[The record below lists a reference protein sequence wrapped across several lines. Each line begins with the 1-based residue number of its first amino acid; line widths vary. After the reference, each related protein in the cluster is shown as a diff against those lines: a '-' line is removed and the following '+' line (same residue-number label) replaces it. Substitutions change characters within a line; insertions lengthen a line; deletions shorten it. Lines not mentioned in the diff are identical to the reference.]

1 MSAPEQQR
9 HTQIQITPEQI
20 QATESLL
27 EQVIARTEQTRGA
40 IVMTETGV
48 DFGDFGGVQRY
59 AKMMVIAGCVPRGK
73 EDDHDSLLAKATV
86 CILLGR
92 RLGLSPEEAVSS
104 IYVVN
109 ARPTIFGDLPLA
121 LARRHHL
128 WDESGFREYFVV
140 GNEIVTG
147 DPEPGAFKDPL
158 TRCVVESRRKGQA
171 EPAIRSF
178 SIGQATQAGLFKN
191 NTYNNYPFR
200 MLRFR
205 ARGYNLRDNFGDALR
220 GIGIGELADQD
231 TEPRSAPAAANGQAS
246 IQDKLTVP
254 AAPESRSTEKV
265 QVQEEDKSAG
275 ATPGE
280 SAARGVTKEKT
291 PEPAATELFPPPEPP
306 AQVQGKTLTAEAA
319 TYQIVV
325 ARKKAKNIKEL
336 QAGVGALLVKHRAI
350 LGEEEYTI
358 QRDLYDEKFEEFK
371 QEGKLG

>member
-48 DFGDFGGVQRY
+48 DFADFGGVQRY

-73 EDDHDSLLAKATV
+73 DDDHDSLLAKATV

-140 GNEIVTG
+140 GNEIVMG

-158 TRCVVESRRKGQA
+158 TRCVVESRRKGQP

-178 SIGQATQAGLFKN
+178 SIGQAQQAGLFKN
-191 NTYNNYPFR
+191 NTYNAYPFR

-231 TEPRSAPAAANGQAS
+231 TEPKSAPAAANGQAS
-246 IQDKLTVP
+246 IQDKLTAPP
-254 AAPESRSTEKV
+254 AEARSPEKV
-265 QVQEEDKSAG
+265 QVPEDNKSAG
-275 ATPGE
+275 STSAEP
-280 SAARGVTKEKT
+280 AAREETQEKP
-291 PEPAATELFPPPEPP
+291 PEPAATELFPPAEPP
-306 AQVQGKTLTAEAA
+306 AQVQGKPLTADAA

-325 ARKKAKNIKEL
+325 ARKKATNIKEL

-350 LGEEEYTI
+350 MGEEEYTI
-358 QRDLYDEKFEEFK
+358 QRDLYDEKLEEFK